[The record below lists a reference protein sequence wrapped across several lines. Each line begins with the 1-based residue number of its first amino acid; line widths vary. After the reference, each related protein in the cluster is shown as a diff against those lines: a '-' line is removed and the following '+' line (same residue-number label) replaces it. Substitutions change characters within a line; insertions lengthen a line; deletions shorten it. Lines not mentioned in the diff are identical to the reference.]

1 MMIGTLLELL
11 EPGGPE
17 AVTEQLS
24 QFPPGQH
31 KELARTVLASGFP
44 VPEALEEFRTL
55 VAEPILHDP
64 AAPHRPRHPDAA
76 HPPEA
81 ATPPLI
87 YALRRDHWGP
97 RRESLAFPAAAG
109 SHAPGTGHDQDHVH
123 EVSLVSEIGIQDIEI
138 TSGGRDDNG
147 EDAGRD

>member
-24 QFPPGQH
+24 QFPPGQR

-97 RRESLAFPAAAG
+97 PSGVPRLPCRCRVPRSW
-109 SHAPGTGHDQDHVH
+109 HRTRPGPR
-123 EVSLVSEIGIQDIEI
+123 S
-138 TSGGRDDNG
+138 
-147 EDAGRD
+147 